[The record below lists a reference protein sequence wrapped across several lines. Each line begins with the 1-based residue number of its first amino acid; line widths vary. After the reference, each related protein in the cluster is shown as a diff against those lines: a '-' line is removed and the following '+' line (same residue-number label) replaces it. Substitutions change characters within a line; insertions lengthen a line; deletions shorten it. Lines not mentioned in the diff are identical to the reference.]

1 MRFVAA
7 GVSHRTAPLTVLE
20 AAAVRE
26 ADARSLLRYL
36 VGHGGF
42 GGAVVLSTCN
52 RTEFYVT
59 CPSDDADDIPA
70 RLAPH
75 LDPSGVHGVARHI
88 AMRADGEALRH
99 VFRVSAGLESMVVGE
114 AQVLGQLRAA
124 HQLARSAGTLD
135 ARLDFV
141 MRRAISVGKQVRT
154 RTGIGRGVG
163 SLSEVAVD
171 CALAVAGDL
180 RGRGVLLVGSG
191 KMSLLAARRLQEL
204 GARILATSRGD
215 SKQRLAR
222 SIDEAAVTSLGEVID
237 AADSVDVI
245 ICSTSSVEPVL
256 DAAFVARMQQRR
268 AGRALC
274 IVDIAVPRDVD
285 PSCAALPG
293 VQLIDIDELGRRLAG
308 HLSMRSEAVPEAEL
322 IIEEELRRTMMVI
335 GQRDAAGPTITAL
348 IGRAEALRRREVER
362 TLARSPQV
370 DPDVRER
377 IDLLTQSLVRKLLHG
392 PITHLREAAEDPAVA
407 LALRQAFNL
416 DEAEPG
422 PRAAA
427 EEWERASETIGRP

>member
-7 GVSHRTAPLTVLE
+7 GVSHRTAPLAVLE
-20 AAAVRE
+20 AAAVRQ
-26 ADARSLLRYL
+26 ADARGLLRYL

-59 CPSDDADDIPA
+59 CADADADDVAA

-75 LDPSGVHGVARHI
+75 LDPAGVHGVGRHLG
-88 AMRADGEALRH
+88 MHADGAALRH
-99 VFRVSAGLESMVVGE
+99 VFRVAAGLESMVLGE
-114 AQVLGQLRAA
+114 AQVLGQLRDA
-124 HQLARSAGTLD
+124 HQAARAAGTLD

-141 MRRAISVGKQVRT
+141 MRRAISVGKLVRT
-154 RTGIGRGVG
+154 RTRIGLGAG

-171 CALAVAGDL
+171 CARGVAGDL
-180 RGRGVLLVGSG
+180 GGRGVLLVGSG
-191 KMSLLAARRLQEL
+191 KMSLLAARRLRDL
-204 GARILATSRGD
+204 GARILATSRGE

-222 SIDEAAVTSLGEVID
+222 SVDAEVVSMGDAVD
-237 AADSVDVI
+237 AADSIDVV
-245 ICSTSSVEPVL
+245 ICSTSSDRPVL
-256 DAAFVARMQQRR
+256 DTAIVSRMQARR
-268 AGRALC
+268 GGRALC

-285 PSCAALPG
+285 PACASLPG
-293 VQLIDIDELGRRLAG
+293 VRLIDIDELGRRLAG
-308 HLSMRSEAVPEAEL
+308 GLGGRTDAVLEAEL
-322 IIEEELRRTMMVI
+322 IIEDELRRTIAVI

-362 TLARSPQV
+362 TLARSPQI

-377 IDLLTQSLVRKLLHG
+377 IDVLTQSLVRKLLHG
-392 PITHLREAAEDPAVA
+392 PITHLRDAADDPAVA

-416 DEAEPG
+416 DDTDPG
-422 PRAAA
+422 TRART
-427 EEWERASETIGRP
+427 EEWERAPETTGQP